1 MLLVDVQES
10 TCALTNTWNTNLGR
24 YKADIAGGALK
35 VYESRMIADLLLQ
48 NTTAEGWKNAIEI
61 ENILQKTSINTAKR
75 QAALLKS
82 RLQTLNHE
90 AWQLVLDGS
99 KPVATQVTFAAA
111 LAHSNLLADFL
122 DIAVRDRFRTSHRS
136 LSRNNWET
144 FVAGCHERDA
154 EMSYWSS
161 STVSKLGDTVF
172 QILSEV
178 GLLSPGKAT
187 MLQPVP
193 YERPVLDMLNRGGY
207 DHVIR
212 CMQVFY

>member
-1 MLLVDVQES
+1 M
-10 TCALTNTWNTNLGR
+10 TNTWNTNLVR

-35 VYESRMIADLLLQ
+35 VYESRLIAGLLLQ
-48 NTTAEGWKNAIEI
+48 NATAESWKSAIEF

-82 RLQTLNHE
+82 RLQKLNQE

-111 LAHSNLLADFL
+111 IAHSNLLADFL
-122 DIAVRDRFRTSHRS
+122 DIAVRDRFRASHRT
-136 LSRNNWET
+136 LSRTNWES

-161 STVSKLGDTVF
+161 STVNKLGDSVF

-178 GLLSPGKAT
+178 GLLSPGKETA
-187 MLQPVP
+187 LQPVA

-207 DHVIR
+207 DHIIR